1 MPIPDDHLQRWWVE
15 VATENPH
22 LVDQF
27 RPVLL
32 AFLAFGPG
40 RKASLAGTGFIIAGN
55 LESAL
60 VITAKHV
67 LTEGVGRAQT
77 PWTSHAPTAL
87 FVKSGVPMLTLDPKK
102 LKLVWAGSHHAEML
116 NAGHVG
122 YNDTLDVACC
132 VVTPQEGELL
142 GFQPST
148 VPIDI
153 EVPLVGERVHMVS
166 LSGMTINERVPPT
179 APSGGGHALEIKRGV
194 SIRIGVVTGVYPGG
208 LRHYRWPCFTTS
220 IPAEP
225 GMSGGF
231 VTRPRDGKTV
241 AACGIVC
248 ADSSADE
255 ARTNYLQCGESI
267 IACAWPSLGLR
278 VPEVMSSDP
287 ATPTLTLYEM
297 MRAGRMDT
305 AIGGIE
311 RIEVV
316 ERENRDCSISIR

>member
-55 LESAL
+55 LESSL

-179 APSGGGHALEIKRGV
+179 APS
-194 SIRIGVVTGVYPGG
+194 
-208 LRHYRWPCFTTS
+208 
-220 IPAEP
+220 
-225 GMSGGF
+225 
-231 VTRPRDGKTV
+231 
-241 AACGIVC
+241 
-248 ADSSADE
+248 
-255 ARTNYLQCGESI
+255 
-267 IACAWPSLGLR
+267 
-278 VPEVMSSDP
+278 
-287 ATPTLTLYEM
+287 
-297 MRAGRMDT
+297 
-305 AIGGIE
+305 
-311 RIEVV
+311 
-316 ERENRDCSISIR
+316 